1 MATVNPFLI
10 FWDWYWTQLSGIPPA
25 ASSRK
30 SDIDFNRLGSGSI
43 AESLIAAPH
52 RLTDADI
59 KAALADMYTRIASLE
74 RQSQFNQAA
83 ILRIEKLLLRSAS

>member
-1 MATVNPFLI
+1 MATLNPLLH
-10 FWDWYWTQLSGIPPA
+10 FWCWYWSQWPGMPPPA
-25 ASSRK
+25 ASRK
-30 SDIDFNRLGSGSI
+30 NEIDFNRLGSGSI

-52 RLTDADI
+52 RLTDADT
-59 KAALADMYTRIASLE
+59 KAALADMYMRIASLE